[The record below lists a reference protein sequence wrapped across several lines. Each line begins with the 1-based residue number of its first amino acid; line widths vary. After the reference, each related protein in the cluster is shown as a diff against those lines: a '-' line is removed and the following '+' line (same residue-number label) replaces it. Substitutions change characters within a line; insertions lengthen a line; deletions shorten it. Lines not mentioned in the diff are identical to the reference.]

1 MYEKFFNLSSKP
13 FDLVPNPYFLYPSST
28 HIKAMVH
35 MEYAVRERAGFI
47 LLTGEVGSGKTTLV
61 KDLIKK
67 LDRKVVFAKVFNT
80 RVTSEQLIAMINDD
94 FGIPAKDGDK
104 AHLLRDLHEFLIEQ
118 YAEGHQA
125 ILIIDE
131 AQNLDAGTLEELRL
145 LSNLETDSAKLLQIV
160 LVGQPE
166 LRGILA
172 HPSLRQLRQRIS
184 IHFHLVPLDRAETEA
199 YIFHRLE
206 MAGNRNAVSFSAGAL
221 DRVYH
226 YSSGI
231 PRLINLLCDFLLLS
245 LFAEEKREVDAELVR
260 DISGELEIREPR
272 MVREVPGCDDHLA
285 GQGPQ
290 YLQEL
295 ALMVKTMRGNLDV
308 LQRESSLANPVT
320 LSGVNKRLDILE
332 GVVREHLERNGL
344 LLREISDALKGNS
357 SGGAREKIAGS
368 NGQTVP
374 VRDERTKPPLV
385 SLTAKK
391 TAQKEKGL
399 LRRIFRA
406 RS

>member
-1 MYEKFFNLSSKP
+1 
-13 FDLVPNPYFLYPSST
+13 
-28 HIKAMVH
+28 
-35 MEYAVRERAGFI
+35 
-47 LLTGEVGSGKTTLV
+47 
-61 KDLIKK
+61 
-67 LDRKVVFAKVFNT
+67 
-80 RVTSEQLIAMINDD
+80 
-94 FGIPAKDGDK
+94 
-104 AHLLRDLHEFLIEQ
+104 
-118 YAEGHQA
+118 
-125 ILIIDE
+125 
-131 AQNLDAGTLEELRL
+131 LRL

-184 IHFHLVPLDRAETEA
+184 IHFHLVPLDREETEA

-206 MAGNRNAVSFSAGAL
+206 MAGNRNAVSFSAEAF

-226 YSSGI
+226 YSKGI

-260 DISGELEIREPR
+260 DIGGELEIREPR
-272 MVREVPGCDDHLA
+272 MVSEAPGSEALPA
-285 GQGPQ
+285 GQGAR

-308 LQRESSLANPVT
+308 LQRESSLANPVS
-320 LSGVNKRLDILE
+320 LSGINKRLDILE

-357 SGGAREKIAGS
+357 SSGVREKIAGS